1 MSRRHARKPALPV
14 AVAEA
19 MMISLV
25 LTQIAGRPR
34 ARLRGTKH
42 GAGRKK
48 GEPRVSQAKA
58 ERR

>member
-1 MSRRHARKPALPV
+1 MSRRHARMPALLM

-19 MMISLV
+19 MMISIV

-34 ARLRGTKH
+34 ARLRGTKR
-42 GAGRKK
+42 GARRKK
-48 GEPRVSQAKA
+48 GELRVSQAKA